1 MPADQGCWFNDYQG
15 GFPIKEPRPERQTES
30 SYVGQPSRANF
41 AFLVER
47 KLLPK
52 KEILGNQSCSRA
64 EAQPHEAGE
73 IANEFSKNF
82 KRSEN

>member
-1 MPADQGCWFNDYQG
+1 MPADQGCRFNDYQG
-15 GFPIKEPRPERQTES
+15 RSPIKEPRPEHQPES
-30 SYVGQPSRANF
+30 SCVGQPSRANF

-47 KLLPK
+47 KLLAK